1 MNMRRIAGLAI
12 LVVGLSGV
20 ASAAEESTLADAAER
35 GDGAR
40 VRALI
45 EDGADINLTQVDGM
59 TALHWS
65 VYHDDAGTARL
76 LVQAGADV
84 NVENRYGI
92 PPLSLAATNGNAD
105 VIALLL
111 DAGADANVSL
121 RGGETVLM
129 TAARTG
135 NLAAVNAL
143 LAGGADPR
151 AREGRDQ
158 TALMW
163 AAAEGHTAIVEA
175 LLEAGADIRATLR
188 SGFTPMFFAVRAG
201 HINVARRFLSAGVDV
216 NAVLERVN
224 EGPDAAVNNASYRPV
239 DDGMSPLLMAVRNGH
254 FELALALVR
263 AGADPNDQRTG
274 FAPLHTMSWVRK
286 PDASDRGDPSPI
298 GSGDVPS
305 LEFVRALVGLGAD
318 VNLQLAEGKRAP
330 HTASRLGTEGASAFL
345 MAADRA
351 DAPMMRV
358 LLDLG
363 ADPFT
368 RNEELST
375 PLMAAAGLGTAAP
388 EEEAGTEAEA
398 VIATQMLLDLGADID
413 AMDGNGDTPMH
424 GAAYGSFPLVVEL
437 LSDNGA
443 DIRMWKQKNE
453 LGRTPLF
460 IAEGH
465 RGGLPRQSRPTIEAI
480 TPLMV
485 GAGVPTDG
493 PRPAFR
499 DQYETKP
506 EPPPAPDKPE
516 KPAKPVVG

>member
-1 MNMRRIAGLAI
+1 MDMRRIAGLAI

-20 ASAAEESTLADAAER
+20 ASAAEESTLADAAEM
-35 GDGAR
+35 GDAALVR
-40 VRALI
+40 VLI

-65 VYHDDAGTARL
+65 VYHDDADTARL

-84 NVENRYGI
+84 NAENRYGI

-143 LAGGADPR
+143 LASGADLG

-163 AAAEGHTAIVEA
+163 AAAEGHTAIVDA
-175 LLEAGADIRATLR
+175 LIAAGADIHATLR
-188 SGFTPMFFAVRAG
+188 SGFTPMFFAVRGG
-201 HINVARRFLSAGVDV
+201 HIDVAHTFLEAGVDV
-216 NAVLERVN
+216 TAVLERVKD
-224 EGPDAAVNNASYRPV
+224 GPDAAVNNASYRPV

-298 GSGDVPS
+298 GSGDVTS
-305 LEFVRALVGLGAD
+305 LEFVRALVGSGAD

-330 HTASRLGTEGASAFL
+330 HTASRLGTEGATAFL

-363 ADPFT
+363 ADAFI

-388 EEEAGTEAEA
+388 EEEAGTEGEA
-398 VIATQMLLDLGADID
+398 LIATQMLLDLGADID

-424 GAAYGSFPLVVEL
+424 GAAYGSFPRVVQL
-437 LSDNGA
+437 LADNGA

-493 PRPAFR
+493 PRPTFR

-506 EPPPAPDKPE
+506 EPPAPDKPE
-516 KPAKPVVG
+516 KPKPVVR